1 LRPELTL
8 FNFKGIKKP
17 QKPFSTGSGVGVTA
31 KTKSK
36 NLILINFFTAEVK
49 E

>member
-1 LRPELTL
+1 LRPGTTILKIKNPISL
-8 FNFKGIKKP
+8 FI
-17 QKPFSTGSGVGVTA
+17 TGSGVELTA

-36 NLILINFFTAEVK
+36 NLILINFFADDVK

>member
-1 LRPELTL
+1 VEL
-8 FNFKGIKKP
+8 
-17 QKPFSTGSGVGVTA
+17 TA

-36 NLILINFFTAEVK
+36 NLILINFFADDVK